1 MANLKEVKG
10 RISSVTSTQQITK
23 AMKMVAAAKLRRAQD
38 AITRMRPYAQK
49 LSEILQNVS
58 AGTAG
63 DADNIYAEQREP
75 GKVLIIAITSDKGL
89 AGAFNA
95 NIMRRVQVLLDGEYK
110 TQFAQ
115 GNVEIMPIGKK
126 ATDFYRRRELRQ
138 QTRFATLFGNLNF
151 DEARKV
157 AEYAM
162 DGFAAGEFDKVVLV
176 YNEFKNVATQ
186 IVRAEQLLP
195 LAPAEQEEVAKNEK
209 GKKQQATDYI
219 YEPSKEEIVKE
230 LIPKSI
236 KIQLYKA
243 LLESNASEHG
253 ARMTAMDKATENAG
267 ELLKELKL
275 MYNRTRQAAI
285 TTEILEIVAGAEAL
299 SSSNN

>member
-89 AGAFNA
+89 AGAFNT
-95 NIMRRVQVLLDGEYK
+95 NIMRRVQVLLEGEYR
-110 TQFAQ
+110 TQFGQ

-126 ATDFYRRRELRQ
+126 AADYYRRRDVKQ
-138 QTRFATLFGNLNF
+138 QTRFASLYSDLNF

-162 DGFAAGEFDKVVLV
+162 DGFVAGEFDKVVLV

-195 LAPAEQEEVAKNEK
+195 LALPEEKEVVEN
-209 GKKQQATDYI
+209 KKQQATDYI

>member
-1 MANLKEVKG
+1 
-10 RISSVTSTQQITK
+10 
-23 AMKMVAAAKLRRAQD
+23 MKMVAAAKLRRAQD
-38 AITRMRPYAQK
+38 ATTQLRPYAQK

-58 AGTAG
+58 SANPADAG
-63 DADNIYAEQREP
+63 NVFAEQREVNN
-75 GKVLIIAITSDKGL
+75 VLIIAITSDKGL
-89 AGAFNA
+89 CGAFNT
-95 NIMRRVQVLLDGEYK
+95 NIMRRVRTLLDGEYK
-110 TQFAQ
+110 SQAEK

-126 ATDFYRRRELRQ
+126 ALDFYRRREIKQ
-138 QTRFATLFGNLNF
+138 QTQFSTLFSNLSF
-151 DEARKV
+151 EEARKA
-157 AEYAM
+157 AEFAM
-162 DGFAAGEFDKVVLV
+162 NAFANKTYDKVVVV

-186 IVRAEQLLP
+186 IVQAEQLLP
-195 LAPAEQEEVAKNEK
+195 IPPAEETEEKAAS
-209 GKKQQATDYI
+209 ATDYI
-219 YEPSKEEIVKE
+219 YEPSKEEIVQE

-253 ARMTAMDKATENAG
+253 ARMTAMDKATDNAG

-299 SSSNN
+299 SSSR